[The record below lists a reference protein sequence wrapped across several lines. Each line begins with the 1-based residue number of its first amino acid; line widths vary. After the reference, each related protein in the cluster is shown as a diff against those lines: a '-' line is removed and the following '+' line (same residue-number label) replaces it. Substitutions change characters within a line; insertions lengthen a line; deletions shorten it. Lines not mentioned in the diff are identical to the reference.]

1 MSEVSKRA
9 GLAKTT
15 SNMFF
20 FLVSVNNEGFMEQT
34 VEQTVILINTQEFSE
49 F

>member
-34 VEQTVILINTQEFSE
+34 VILINTQEFSE

>member
-15 SNMFF
+15 SNVVY

-34 VEQTVILINTQEFSE
+34 VILINTQEFSE
-49 F
+49 L

>member
-9 GLAKTT
+9 SLAKTT

-34 VEQTVILINTQEFSE
+34 VILINTQEFSE